1 MKSFIDI
8 CTMKQWLIYF
18 LIFINSTLFGQQITQ
33 TVRGTIIDA
42 DSKQTLEGVA
52 VTLITN
58 PSTASSSD
66 AKGNFKLLNVPII
79 NFEQKCWVF
88 NLILFLFFI
97 PLFVEIFNINFWVNF
112 YKDND
117 YLLHTLK

>member
-1 MKSFIDI
+1 
-8 CTMKQWLIYF
+8 MKQWLIYF

-66 AKGNFKLLNVPII
+66 AKGNFKLLNVPVGRQGFQFTFLGYNTRTI
-79 NFEQKCWVF
+79 NNIEVTSGKEIVLNIELTEKVF
-88 NLILFLFFI
+88 
-97 PLFVEIFNINFWVNF
+97 
-112 YKDND
+112 
-117 YLLHTLK
+117 